1 VKYTVELQE
10 TLVTMASE
18 TLEASVTSLVDDPRA
33 PEGPNESVAWL
44 QFVEECHATI
54 GRLAHGSAAEAQATK
69 ALLAAAARLETRTA
83 RVLALTMLARVA
95 GRLATGAGTMITSP
109 ATGNAT
115 TIATQADENITVPSI
130 NSRAASVLAYVDQHH
145 SRSSC
150 RLEEIAQ
157 TLRVSRSY
165 LSRLVLRETGAPFN
179 HHLQLA
185 RMNTAARLLQNS
197 HLSIKEISSATG
209 YEHVPS
215 FDRQFKRHFHMTPG
229 EFRRGVRI

>member
-1 VKYTVELQE
+1 
-10 TLVTMASE
+10 MASE
-18 TLEASVTSLVDDPRA
+18 TPNASVTSLVDDPRA
-33 PEGPNESVAWL
+33 PEGPNESAAWL

-54 GRLAHGSAAEAQATK
+54 ERLAQGSAAEAQATK

-95 GRLATGAGTMITSP
+95 GRLAGAGAMMTTSP
-109 ATGNAT
+109 VTGNT
-115 TIATQADENITVPSI
+115 TTVPTQGEENIAVPSI
-130 NSRAASVLAYVDQHH
+130 NPRAASVLAYVDQHH

-179 HHLQLA
+179 RHLQLA

-197 HLSIKEISSATG
+197 HLSVKEISSATG

-215 FDRQFKRHFHMTPG
+215 FDRQFRRHFHMTPG
-229 EFRRGVRI
+229 EFRRGIRI